1 MDAWGPKNTMN
12 KNRDTSSLYSAAGRL
27 PEAQPRPGGSCS
39 PSCSPCETCA
49 VRSLSICSGL
59 QIDELVHLDSIVS
72 KVRVRAG
79 GSIFDEGEPA
89 THRYVVT
96 GGCVRIYRLL
106 GDGRRQI
113 FGFLF
118 PGDFLGLAVG
128 KDYAYGAEAVVD
140 SDLCRFPHRELEDLI
155 GQFPELERRLL
166 GTAINELVVAQD
178 QMVLLGRK
186 SAEEKVATMLLT
198 FSKRAEQRGMPANPV
213 SLPMTRADLGDYL
226 GLTTESVSRTMTLL
240 KTDALIRL
248 ELANQVHLLDIEKLD
263 EIAQGF

>member
-1 MDAWGPKNTMN
+1 
-12 KNRDTSSLYSAAGRL
+12 
-27 PEAQPRPGGSCS
+27 
-39 PSCSPCETCA
+39 
-49 VRSLSICSGL
+49 VRGLSICSGMQVEDL
-59 QIDELVHLDSIVS
+59 AQLDSVVG
-72 KVRVRAG
+72 KTRVRAG

-128 KDYAYGAEAVVD
+128 EDYAYGAEAVVD
-140 SDLCRFPHRELEDLI
+140 SDLCRFHHRDLEELI
-155 GQFPELERRLL
+155 GRFPELEKRLL

-198 FSKRAEQRGMPANPV
+198 FSQRAQQRGMSANPV

-240 KTDALIRL
+240 KSDGLIRM
-248 ELANQVHLLDIEKLD
+248 EVANQVHLVDIERLE
-263 EIAQGF
+263 EISQGF